1 MFLSCSISLTS
12 APPFFLGGLV
22 HTLGLSSFCAYW
34 AALRLEM
41 VGRDGQVAER
51 LPARWGRRNNNYCI
65 YDAVMF
71 QRSLARRTAVAN
83 RSFRDL
89 IFISP
94 LSLDCLVP
102 WFL

>member
-41 VGRDGQVAER
+41 VGRVAEPTR
-51 LPARWGRRNNNYCI
+51 LSSDLGKRETLFTSTTCI
-65 YDAVMF
+65 YDAVTF
-71 QRSLARRTAVAN
+71 QLFVSETHGGL
-83 RSFRDL
+83 
-89 IFISP
+89 
-94 LSLDCLVP
+94 
-102 WFL
+102 